1 MNVKPDG
8 RIAVSKS
15 INIGTP
21 NLNPWG
27 SGLAGSYFNNFDAN
41 DDVADILRFIA
52 GLLSASAPAPAPNT
66 RTWVSTNVDF
76 EVGGSSIDRSIYM
89 TGVLAGLRNARLS
102 QEWNQSNSII
112 TGNTGSYRNLQ
123 TYLIGKSWM
132 NSSETGSQTL
142 HDAGTHPFGT
152 VDYGFRIP
160 DGIYT
165 TNFSN
170 FTFNVDSSVGST
182 TTTFSSSLGA
192 NAFGI
197 GEIETAPSTV
207 KPYSLSIIYTQSFS
221 STASITDPAVASTYS
236 TGSVRLY
243 TITSTAQNGT
253 NGLYV
258 GVIQTGNPLIP
269 NTYQDAYFLNS
280 PASFATRK
288 WGDSGTAG
296 NVTSSIGYYKLHGIS
311 IGLTSSLTP
320 GFVIQSPGS
329 TRNAFYMPSL
339 GTLGVT
345 NITQNDPTVTI
356 TGIASIASFSATSR
370 SLSGAPY
377 ISSSTYTVQYN
388 TEVSKSF
395 DPCYGNS
402 TVPLLVTKT
411 DGWDTVGATTLS
423 NTSVSVTTD
432 GIQTNAPTAGV
443 FPAGGNPST
452 RRSLNAIPAIG
463 DVVFASS
470 SYTFTL
476 DSNFYS
482 ASANYNLSFTTT
494 GRNWRNTSTAFN
506 TVNIPFYDA
515 TIFGQPSASGSMAI
529 YSRPQ
534 GYDGRTALTIRTE
547 SFSGEN
553 YRLKIDNNLLS
564 GSWTNGTKF
573 TTGSNDYYNL
583 TSLDLQVKPGSLVRP
598 GGSNGYWLPNDG
610 TEFKY
615 YAVAFNSNDANQINS
630 INVNLNLTS
639 GNVIKWNQTSIDG
652 IACLA
657 IFSNPTGLNNAID
670 IKEDSLTTQTFTAG
684 TNGTNP
690 FTSNIVVY
698 KNSAVYPSV
707 GIGDP
712 FLLNGSNRNFVLL
725 IRMRGDIGP
734 INSISYSS

>member
-1 MNVKPDG
+1 
-8 RIAVSKS
+8 
-15 INIGTP
+15 
-21 NLNPWG
+21 
-27 SGLAGSYFNNFDAN
+27 
-41 DDVADILRFIA
+41 
-52 GLLSASAPAPAPNT
+52 
-66 RTWVSTNVDF
+66 
-76 EVGGSSIDRSIYM
+76 
-89 TGVLAGLRNARLS
+89 
-102 QEWNQSNSII
+102 
-112 TGNTGSYRNLQ
+112 
-123 TYLIGKSWM
+123 
-132 NSSETGSQTL
+132 
-142 HDAGTHPFGT
+142 
-152 VDYGFRIP
+152 
-160 DGIYT
+160 
-165 TNFSN
+165 
-170 FTFNVDSSVGST
+170 
-182 TTTFSSSLGA
+182 
-192 NAFGI
+192 
-197 GEIETAPSTV
+197 
-207 KPYSLSIIYTQSFS
+207 
-221 STASITDPAVASTYS
+221 
-236 TGSVRLY
+236 LY

-356 TGIASIASFSATSR
+356 TGIASIASFTAASR

-423 NTSVSVTTD
+423 NTSVSVTTE
-432 GIQTNAPTAGV
+432 GIQTNAATAGV

-463 DVVFASS
+463 DVAFASS

-494 GRNWRNTSTAFN
+494 GRNWKNTSAVFN

-529 YSRPQ
+529 YSRLQ
-534 GYDGRTALTIRTE
+534 TYDNGTYTLGSAGNLLVN
-547 SFSGEN
+547 FSGEAR
-553 YRLKIDNNLLS
+553 RLQITDKLLS
-564 GSWTNGTKF
+564 GSYSKGDSWNTSFNL
-573 TTGSNDYYNL
+573 YNL
-583 TSLDLQVKPGSLVRP
+583 SGSELQLKPGSLVKP
-598 GGSNGYWLPNDG
+598 GSVTNGYWITDPDPSKTL
-610 TEFKY
+610 KY
-615 YAVAFNSNDANQINS
+615 YAVGFTRNINSNQSTITLTLEGNTTLVEWTDNTTSNS
-630 INVNLNLTS
+630 IAALLIPESSLMVGTTARGWDFKAPSTTVLPAGNPLNPFSRNLSVEQNT
-639 GNVIKWNQTSIDG
+639 
-652 IACLA
+652 
-657 IFSNPTGLNNAID
+657 NPQ
-670 IKEDSLTTQTFTAG
+670 K
-684 TNGTNP
+684 TNP
-690 FTSNIVVY
+690 FILTFN
-698 KNSAVYPSV
+698 ALYPLDSTYTNFTLLV
-707 GIGDP
+707 RYNGDP
-712 FLLNGSNRNFVLL
+712 T
-725 IRMRGDIGP
+725 P
-734 INSISYSS
+734 ITSITFGVS